1 MTASHAA
8 LLGGAFVVPALLLW
22 AGHRLRRRP
31 RWWRR
36 GFWWALTA
44 HVVAATAA
52 VVVAVAPPEM
62 WASDDWGRGLVG
74 LWLPVVA
81 PAVAGAVGAIRARR
95 GGG

>member
-8 LLGGAFVVPALLLW
+8 LLAGAFAVPALLLW

-44 HVVAATAA
+44 HVVAMTAA
-52 VVVAVAPPEM
+52 IVAAVAPPEM
-62 WASDDWGRGLVG
+62 WEGDDWARGLVG
-74 LWLPVVA
+74 FWL
-81 PAVAGAVGAIRARR
+81 PAVAPLAAGVAGAWRARR
-95 GGG
+95 ADG